1 VTTRMVGERALRQ
14 LRDIDKVA
22 YIRFAS
28 VYRQFEDIEEFQREL
43 EVLELAGSDPLP
55 GEEPLPGIDA
65 GESYT
70 DETIITTPP
79 RAVATHGGQGA

>member
-1 VTTRMVGERALRQ
+1 MVGERALRQ

-43 EVLELAGSDPLP
+43 AKLELIGVEPLP

-65 GESYT
+65 AESFL
-70 DETIITTPP
+70 DDIIFTTPH
-79 RAVATHGGQGA
+79 AVTTHGGSGHD

>member
-1 VTTRMVGERALRQ
+1 MVGERALRH

-28 VYRQFEDIEEFQREL
+28 VYRQFDDIEEFQQELAQL
-43 EVLELAGSDPLP
+43 EVAGAEPLP

-65 GESYT
+65 GELPTQTRS
-70 DETIITTPP
+70 ILTTPR
-79 RAVATHGGQGA
+79 RAVDDRGDEGA